1 MTPMKK
7 MAGKTVFGLDIG
19 TRSIVGTVGYKKGDE
34 FYCVAQR
41 IKEHETR
48 AMLDGQ
54 IHDIGKVGESIAQVK
69 EELEK
74 AIGRKLTEVCIA
86 AAGRVLKT
94 KTVQMKLEFPE
105 VKEVTLEDIYTLK
118 SMAVQKAYDEF
129 GEVNQ
134 DGISFYC
141 VGNTVIHYYMNDYQ
155 ITNPEGHKASSIG
168 ADLIA
173 TFLPDDV
180 IDGLYKAVEIAGL
193 HVASLTL
200 EPIAAIQVA
209 IPEKYRMLNLALID
223 VGAGTSDICITND
236 GSIVAYGMIPSAGD
250 GLTEVIAKHCLV
262 DFDGAETIKRQL
274 GEKDEIEYEDIMGLP
289 MTISSK
295 EMLEVLDEPI
305 RALADAA
312 AEKILELNGDKPVSA
327 VFVVGGGGKIPGYT
341 DLVAE
346 KLGIPK
352 QRSAI
357 RGKEVMGNIIF
368 EEEVTKDSTLVTP
381 LGICL
386 NYYEQSNNF
395 IIVTF
400 NDKRIKLYDND
411 KLSVVDA
418 AMQADFPNEKL
429 FPRRGKTLHFT
440 VNKKAR
446 SVKGQ
451 LGEAA
456 LITLGGRE
464 ANIYTPIHE
473 NEIIKI
479 TESSEG
485 APGTMTIGGLP
496 EFRDIISVQVQD
508 KRLNVP
514 KYAKVNGIFQSS
526 YYDIQEG
533 DDIEVLDYC
542 TVGQLLEFMDVLVPE
557 DQEILVNHKPADRET
572 RVYENYLVSFQM
584 KEQQEQIEDE
594 ESVGE
599 NLKSRSPE
607 AINPEAEGMGTDI
620 SEMDGENGSD
630 QESSNAEKKIR
641 PNHSFTVLVNGKPV
655 LLTGKPEYVYV
666 DVFDRIDFDLSK
678 PQGKGVVTKLNGR
691 DAQYMEPLL
700 ENDVLEIYWEKDE

>member
-262 DFDGAETIKRQL
+262 DFDGAEAIKKQL

-418 AMQADFPNEKL
+418 ALQADFPNEKL

-584 KEQQEQIEDE
+584 KKPQEKFEGE
-594 ESVGE
+594 EPAGE
-599 NLKSRSPE
+599 EVKSQSPE

>member
-584 KEQQEQIEDE
+584 KEPQEKFEGE
-594 ESVGE
+594 EPAGE
-599 NLKSRSPE
+599 EVKSQSPE

>member
-418 AMQADFPNEKL
+418 ALQADFPNEKL

>member
-584 KEQQEQIEDE
+584 KKPQEKFEGE
-594 ESVGE
+594 EPAGE
-599 NLKSRSPE
+599 EVKSQSPE

-630 QESSNAEKKIR
+630 QESSNAEKVIR

>member
-418 AMQADFPNEKL
+418 ALQADFPNEKL

-584 KEQQEQIEDE
+584 KKPQEKFEGE
-594 ESVGE
+594 EPAGE
-599 NLKSRSPE
+599 EVKSQSPE

>member
-584 KEQQEQIEDE
+584 KKPQEKFEGE
-594 ESVGE
+594 EPAGE
-599 NLKSRSPE
+599 EVKSQSPE

>member
-418 AMQADFPNEKL
+418 ALQADFPNEKL

-607 AINPEAEGMGTDI
+607 AISPEAEGMGTDI

>member
-1 MTPMKK
+1 MASVKK
-7 MAGKTVFGLDIG
+7 IAGKTVFGLDIG
-19 TRSIVGTVGYKKGDE
+19 TRSIVGTVGYKKGDV
-34 FYCVAQR
+34 FTCIAQR

-54 IHDIGKVGESIAQVK
+54 IHDIGKVGETITQVK

-74 AIGRKLTEVCIA
+74 ATGRKLTEVCIA

-94 KTVQMKLEFPE
+94 KTVQVSLEFPE
-105 VKEVTLEDIYTLK
+105 AKEVTLEDIYTLK

-129 GEVNQ
+129 GEENS
-134 DGISFYC
+134 DDIAFYC
-141 VGNTVIHYYMNDYQ
+141 VGNTVIRYYMNGYQ
-155 ITNPEGHKASSIG
+155 ITNPEGHKASGIG

-209 IPEKYRMLNLALID
+209 IPEKFRMLNLALID

-236 GSIVAYGMIPSAGD
+236 GSIMAYGMIPSAGD

-262 DFDGAETIKRQL
+262 DFDTAETIKRQL
-274 GEKDEIEYEDIMGLP
+274 GEKEEIEYEDIMGLP

-295 EMLEVLDEPI
+295 DLLLVLDESI

-312 AEKILELNGDKPVSA
+312 AEKIIELNGGKAVSA

-346 KLGIPK
+346 RLGIPK

-357 RGKEVMGNIIF
+357 RGKEVMGNITF
-368 EEEVTKDSTLVTP
+368 EEDVVLDSTLVTP

-418 AMQADFPNEKL
+418 ALQADFPNEKL

-456 LITLGGRE
+456 AILLGGRE

-479 TESSEG
+479 TESTEG
-485 APGTMTIGGLP
+485 APGAARIGDLP
-496 EFRDIISVQVQD
+496 EFRDVISIQVQD

-514 KYAKVNGIFQSS
+514 KYAKVNGIYQSS

-542 TVGQLLEFMDVLVPE
+542 TVGQILEFMDVLIPE
-557 DQEILVNHKPADRET
+557 EQEILVNHKLADRDT
-572 RVYENYLVSFQM
+572 KVYENYLVGFRM
-584 KEQQEQIEDE
+584 KEEAPETDETFEMESETGEEAENSQEVSAS
-594 ESVGE
+594 ESVQTV
-599 NLKSRSPE
+599 RS
-607 AINPEAEGMGTDI
+607 NSSI
-620 SEMDGENGSD
+620 SV
-630 QESSNAEKKIR
+630 I
-641 PNHSFTVLVNGKPV
+641 VNGKTV
-655 LLTGKPEYVYV
+655 SLSGKPNYVYV
-666 DVFDRIDFDLSK
+666 DVFDFIDFDLSK
-678 PQGKGVVTKLNGR
+678 PEGKSIVTKINGR
-691 DAQYMEPLL
+691 DAQYMEPLMD
-700 ENDVLEIYWEKDE
+700 NDVLEIYWEKES

>member
-1 MTPMKK
+1 
-7 MAGKTVFGLDIG
+7 
-19 TRSIVGTVGYKKGDE
+19 
-34 FYCVAQR
+34 
-41 IKEHETR
+41 
-48 AMLDGQ
+48 
-54 IHDIGKVGESIAQVK
+54 
-69 EELEK
+69 
-74 AIGRKLTEVCIA
+74 
-86 AAGRVLKT
+86 
-94 KTVQMKLEFPE
+94 
-105 VKEVTLEDIYTLK
+105 LEDIYTLK

-129 GEVNQ
+129 GEENQ

-193 HVASLTL
+193 HVANLTL

-223 VGAGTSDICITND
+223 VGAGTSDICITDD

-262 DFDGAETIKRQL
+262 DFDGAEAIKRQL

-418 AMQADFPNEKL
+418 ALQADFPNEKL

-451 LGEAA
+451 LGDAA

-485 APGTMTIGGLP
+485 APGAMTIGGLP

-526 YYDIQEG
+526 YYDIQDG

-572 RVYENYLVSFQM
+572 KVYENYLVSFQM

-594 ESVGE
+594 ESEGE
-599 NLKSRSPE
+599 NLKFRSPE
-607 AINPEAEGMGTDI
+607 AINPETEGMEADD
-620 SEMDGENGSD
+620 SEADGENGSD
-630 QESSNAEKKIR
+630 QESSNVEMKAR

>member
-572 RVYENYLVSFQM
+572 RVYENYRVSFQM

>member
-274 GEKDEIEYEDIMGLP
+274 VEKDEIEYEDIMGLP

-418 AMQADFPNEKL
+418 ALQADFPNEKL

>member
-557 DQEILVNHKPADRET
+557 DQEILVNHKPADRDT

>member
-274 GEKDEIEYEDIMGLP
+274 GEKDTGTE
-289 MTISSK
+289 
-295 EMLEVLDEPI
+295 
-305 RALADAA
+305 
-312 AEKILELNGDKPVSA
+312 
-327 VFVVGGGGKIPGYT
+327 
-341 DLVAE
+341 
-346 KLGIPK
+346 
-352 QRSAI
+352 
-357 RGKEVMGNIIF
+357 RG
-368 EEEVTKDSTLVTP
+368 
-381 LGICL
+381 
-386 NYYEQSNNF
+386 
-395 IIVTF
+395 
-400 NDKRIKLYDND
+400 
-411 KLSVVDA
+411 
-418 AMQADFPNEKL
+418 
-429 FPRRGKTLHFT
+429 
-440 VNKKAR
+440 
-446 SVKGQ
+446 
-451 LGEAA
+451 
-456 LITLGGRE
+456 
-464 ANIYTPIHE
+464 
-473 NEIIKI
+473 
-479 TESSEG
+479 
-485 APGTMTIGGLP
+485 
-496 EFRDIISVQVQD
+496 
-508 KRLNVP
+508 
-514 KYAKVNGIFQSS
+514 
-526 YYDIQEG
+526 
-533 DDIEVLDYC
+533 
-542 TVGQLLEFMDVLVPE
+542 
-557 DQEILVNHKPADRET
+557 
-572 RVYENYLVSFQM
+572 
-584 KEQQEQIEDE
+584 
-594 ESVGE
+594 
-599 NLKSRSPE
+599 
-607 AINPEAEGMGTDI
+607 
-620 SEMDGENGSD
+620 
-630 QESSNAEKKIR
+630 
-641 PNHSFTVLVNGKPV
+641 
-655 LLTGKPEYVYV
+655 
-666 DVFDRIDFDLSK
+666 
-678 PQGKGVVTKLNGR
+678 
-691 DAQYMEPLL
+691 
-700 ENDVLEIYWEKDE
+700 